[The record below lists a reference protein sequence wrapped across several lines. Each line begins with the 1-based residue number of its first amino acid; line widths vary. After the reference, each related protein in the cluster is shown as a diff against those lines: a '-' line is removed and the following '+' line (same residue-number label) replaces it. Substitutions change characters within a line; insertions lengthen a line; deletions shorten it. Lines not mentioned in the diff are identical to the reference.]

1 MPISFHKGAMS
12 LVAFTFAICGNS
24 ALAQTQNVMILD
36 QAFFPAVIYVVPGDV
51 LNFTNSSDHART
63 VKATDGTWESE
74 ALSPGSSFTYVVDTA
89 SPLAFSST
97 GEAAPVEGEEP
108 TGPVTYEGTISFD
121 EPPLTE

>member
-24 ALAQTQNVMILD
+24 
-36 QAFFPAVIYVVPGDV
+36 AVIYVVPGDV

>member
-24 ALAQTQNVMILD
+24 AL
-36 QAFFPAVIYVVPGDV
+36 
-51 LNFTNSSDHART
+51 NFTNSSDHARM

-121 EPPLTE
+121 EPPLSE